1 MRLRAGFLLL
11 LLTACA
17 PDQPAATSSRG
28 ARTDSAVPP
37 ATAHVVV
44 VWATDS
50 MRRPIEQIARR
61 YEQHAPGAK
70 VELFFA
76 GGAELLDRRNAEAAC
91 DVLVI
96 GDSSQMSRF
105 AAAVHLASHSPT
117 ELARNRIAIVVAR
130 DNPHGIQG
138 LRDLARPGL
147 RLAFGKRSSSI
158 GRYTRWAL
166 SRVGVEV
173 EAAVQLPTA
182 SAVLAAVRAGEA
194 EAGVVYATTF
204 AGDEQT
210 VARVE
215 VPEAENQ
222 PVLYSISVDRLAREP
237 AGAAAFRAFAL
248 SPEGQGVLRE
258 CGFLP
263 IGSK

>member
-1 MRLRAGFLLL
+1 M

-17 PDQPAATSSRG
+17 PEQPSAAASTIGAMRGGAEPPAA
-28 ARTDSAVPP
+28 
-37 ATAHVVV
+37 AHSVT

-50 MRRPIEQIARR
+50 MRRPLTQIARR
-61 YEQHAPGAK
+61 YEQDAPGSK

-76 GGAELLDRRNAEAAC
+76 GGAELLDRRNADGAC
-91 DVLVI
+91 DLLVI

-105 AAAVHLASHSPT
+105 AAAVHLATHSPT
-117 ELARNRIAIVVAR
+117 ELARSRIAIVTAAG
-130 DNPHGIQG
+130 NPLGIQG
-138 LRDLARPGL
+138 LRDFARTDL
-147 RLAFGKRSSSI
+147 RLVFGTRSSSI

-173 EAAVQLPTA
+173 APALERPTA
-182 SAVLAAVRAGEA
+182 AAVLAAVRAGQA
-194 EAGVVYATTF
+194 DAGVVYVTSF
-204 AGDEQT
+204 ADEPAS
-210 VARVE
+210 VARVD
-215 VPEAENQ
+215 VPEADNQ

-237 AGAAAFRAFAL
+237 AGAAAFRALAL
-248 SPEGQGVLRE
+248 SPVGQGILRD